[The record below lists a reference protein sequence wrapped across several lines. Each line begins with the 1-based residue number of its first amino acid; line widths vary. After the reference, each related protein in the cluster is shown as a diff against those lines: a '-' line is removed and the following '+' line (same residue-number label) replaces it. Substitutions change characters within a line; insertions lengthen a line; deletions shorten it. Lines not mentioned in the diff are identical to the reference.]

1 PEPFPDPDRDLP
13 REPVGAEWDSP
24 EHLVGRR
31 AMNGLA
37 RIYDRIG
44 DEYEANIALM
54 APPWPGLR
62 AGMAGG
68 FMPGHVTVLAGPP
81 GVSKSYFAL
90 NILDNI
96 SGTGIPWRLLPLE
109 DDAQTWVMKML
120 AVIEE
125 NWRIVAQPDM
135 DNDDERILNA
145 DIKKD
150 AVEKHLIIIRD
161 LFERRIA
168 ENPRNPI
175 HTAMGMVVPDVS
187 WTDVLDYVQR
197 EGEAGVRMICID
209 PMSQINFG
217 GGGQEYRNQEQF
229 VSRLV
234 AAAAG
239 FGVHVLLVAHTVKQ
253 ARHLGVADT
262 LEGIQG
268 SAMLTRLAHNVLVLS
283 RHNEQ
288 GGLLMNGGT
297 ARHRLTLGL
306 PKCRNGFS
314 GTRYAFDLAPG
325 GPCFTEY
332 GVLQ

>member
-1 PEPFPDPDRDLP
+1 
-13 REPVGAEWDSP
+13 
-24 EHLVGRR
+24 
-31 AMNGLA
+31 
-37 RIYDRIG
+37 
-44 DEYEANIALM
+44 M

-288 GGLLMNGGT
+288 DGLLMNGGT